1 MAKPTHALSLGI
13 NVPDRIGKYEVGQC
27 LGSGTCGVVY
37 KGYDPVIYRE
47 VAIKLSLNGSGEEGE
62 ENNPDSKKFP
72 AAQRAFLTEAAAA
85 GKLKHPHIVALYDA
99 GIHEHL
105 NYLIM
110 EFARGTPLSKFGKGQ
125 KQLPPHKVLEI
136 MYECAQAL
144 DYSHSQG
151 IIHRDIKPS
160 NIMLTDEGVSKL
172 LDFGIAISV
181 SEKTVSKGGPSL
193 GTPNYM
199 SPEQIL
205 GVSLGPQSDLYSL
218 ATVMFEMLTGRQ
230 LFKASKV
237 KDLFRCVV
245 GQQPPRLSD
254 VRPELPGQ
262 LSDILDKALNKDPDK
277 RYQTGGEFAEE
288 ISKMADRMRPISR
301 SASRDERRHALR
313 SLVVFKDMTEAEIDQ
328 IAESSTPLKLKAGDV
343 VLEEGEVDDHLYIVT
358 DGELVARRAGRLM
371 EVMGNGEC
379 FGEMGFINQE
389 KSIATIEALSEVSLY
404 RVSRDIFDKIS
415 PNTQLHYYK
424 TFSKLLASRLATA
437 NQPRIDYVLY

>member
-47 VAIKLSLNGSGEEGE
+47 VAIKISLNDSGET
-62 ENNPDSKKFP
+62 DSKKFP

-99 GIHEHL
+99 GIEENL

-110 EFARGTPLSKFGKGQ
+110 EYARGTPLSKYGKRQ

-136 MYECAQAL
+136 IFECAQAL
-144 DYSHSQG
+144 DYSHKQG

-172 LDFGIAISV
+172 LDFGIAISTTQ
-181 SEKTVSKGGPSL
+181 KAISKGGPSL

-218 ATVMFEMLTGRQ
+218 ATVMFEMLTGKQ
-230 LFKASKV
+230 LFEAKKV
-237 KDLFRCVV
+237 RDLFRCVV
-245 GQQPPRLSD
+245 GQPAPRLSD
-254 VRPELPGQ
+254 VRSDLPGH
-262 LSDILDKALNKDPDK
+262 LSDILDKALQKDPDK
-277 RYQTGGEFAEE
+277 RYQTGGEFADE
-288 ISKMADRMRPISR
+288 ISRMADRMRPVSR
-301 SASRDERRHALR
+301 STSLSERRSALR
-313 SLVVFKDMTEAEIDQ
+313 DIAVFKEMTEAEIDQ
-328 IAESSTPLKLKAGDV
+328 LAESSTLVRHNPGDV
-343 VLEEGEVDDHLYIVT
+343 VLEEGEVDDHLYLVT
-358 DGELVARRAGRLM
+358 SGEMVARRSGRLM
-371 EVMGNGEC
+371 EVIGCGDC

-389 KSIATIEALSEVSLY
+389 KSIATIEAVSPVSLY
-404 RVSRDIFDKIS
+404 RISHEFFDKIS
-415 PNTQLHYYK
+415 SNTQLYYYK
-424 TFSKLLASRLATA
+424 TFSKILAARLATA
-437 NQPRIDYVLY
+437 NHPRIDHVLY

>member
-1 MAKPTHALSLGI
+1 MAKPTHALALGI
-13 NVPDRIGKYEVGQC
+13 DVPDRIGKYEVGQC

-47 VAIKLSLNGSGEEGE
+47 VAIKLSLNDTGEEKD
-62 ENNPDSKKFP
+62 NKKFP

-110 EFARGTPLSKFGKGQ
+110 EFARGTPLNKYGKGQ

-136 MYECAQAL
+136 MFECAQAL

-160 NIMLTDEGVSKL
+160 NIMMTDEGVSKL
-172 LDFGIAISV
+172 LDFGIAISTTQ
-181 SEKTVSKGGPSL
+181 KIASKGGPSL

-230 LFKASKV
+230 LFKANKV
-237 KDLFRCVV
+237 KDLFRAVV
-245 GQQPPRLSD
+245 GQAPPRLSD

-277 RYQTGGEFAEE
+277 RFQTGGEFAEE
-288 ISKMADRMRPISR
+288 ISKMADRMRPISH

-313 SLVVFKDMTEAEIDQ
+313 SLAVFKDMTEVEIDQ
-328 IAESSTPLKLKAGDV
+328 IAESSTPIPHKSGDV
-343 VLEEGEVDDHLYIVT
+343 ILEEGEMDDHLYIVT
-358 DGELVARRAGRLM
+358 AGELIARRGGRLM
-371 EVMGNGEC
+371 EVIGYGEC
-379 FGEMGFINQE
+379 FGEMGFINQD
-389 KSIATIEALSEVSLY
+389 KSIASIEAISDATVY
-404 RVSRDIFDKIS
+404 RISREIFDKIS
-415 PNTQLHYYK
+415 SNTQLHYYK
-424 TFSKLLASRLATA
+424 TFSKLLAARLATA
-437 NQPRIDYVLY
+437 NQPRVDYVLY

>member
-47 VAIKLSLNGSGEEGE
+47 VAIKLSLNETAE
-62 ENNPDSKKFP
+62 ENTKYP
-72 AAQRAFLTEAAAA
+72 ASQRAFLTEAAAA

-99 GIHEHL
+99 GIEEHL

-110 EFARGTPLSKFGKGQ
+110 EYVHGTPLNRFGKGQ
-125 KQLPPHKVLEI
+125 KPLPPHKVLEI
-136 MYECAQAL
+136 MFESAKAL

-160 NIMLTDEGVSKL
+160 NIMLTEEGVAKL
-172 LDFGIAISV
+172 LDFGIAISIKQK
-181 SEKTVSKGGPSL
+181 SVSKSGPSL

-218 ATVMFEMLTGRQ
+218 ATVMFEMLTGKQ
-230 LFKASKV
+230 LFKAKKV

-245 GQQPPRLSD
+245 SQAAPRLADIRSD
-254 VRPELPGQ
+254 LPGQ

-277 RYQTGGEFAEE
+277 RYQTGAEFAEE
-288 ISKMADRMRPISR
+288 ISRMADRMQPV
-301 SASRDERRHALR
+301 SASTHLNERREMLR
-313 SLVVFKDMTEAEIDQ
+313 QLEVFKGMTDAEVDQ
-328 IAESSTPLKLKAGDV
+328 MAESSTLVHHNRGDI
-343 VLEEGEVDDHLYIVT
+343 VLEEGEIDDHLYIIT
-358 DGELVARRAGRLM
+358 SGELIARRGGRLM
-371 EVMGNGEC
+371 EIIGCGEC

-389 KSIATIEALSEVSLY
+389 KSIATIEALSAVRLY
-404 RVSRDIFDKIS
+404 RISRNIFEYIS
-415 PNTQLHYYK
+415 SNTQLHYYK
-424 TFSKLLASRLATA
+424 TFSKVLAARLATA
-437 NQPRIDYVLY
+437 NQPRIDYVI